1 MPGTLNSRGVDRHGL
16 TAGAEQQRDRNRC
29 ALTVILPCSGL
40 RLEWRGA
47 VGLIAPTA
55 GSAIVLGHDVV
66 TGGGQPTGPLT
77 SSAATVLLTDP
88 LGVRSKLPICK

>member
-1 MPGTLNSRGVDRHGL
+1 MAQPLRNIGRD
-16 TAGAEQQRDRNRC
+16 EQQRDRNRC

-40 RLEWRGA
+40 ALEWLGA

-66 TGGGQPTGPLT
+66 TGGGQSAGP
-77 SSAATVLLTDP
+77 S
-88 LGVRSKLPICK
+88 RS